1 MFKYFYTTLNDIKIA
16 RSATIFLLILFQNMQ
31 IFNARSETQSLF
43 KISFLKNP
51 FLIIS
56 IVIVTL
62 IHIVASY
69 NPLFDRFLKIDPL
82 DLSELALI
90 IPISLLIIIVIEVE
104 KLIRRKMSKPL

>member
-1 MFKYFYTTLNDIKIA
+1 M
-16 RSATIFLLILFQNMQ
+16 ATYSSSSNP
-31 IFNARSETQSLF
+31 RTQSLF

-69 NPLFDRFLKIDPL
+69 NPLFDKFLKIDPL
-82 DLSELALI
+82 DWSELALI